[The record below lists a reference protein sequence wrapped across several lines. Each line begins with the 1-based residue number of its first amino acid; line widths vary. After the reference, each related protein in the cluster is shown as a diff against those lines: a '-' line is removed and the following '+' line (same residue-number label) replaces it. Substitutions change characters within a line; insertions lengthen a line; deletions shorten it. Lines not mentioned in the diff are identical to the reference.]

1 MGNVNFLLNFLVY
14 LEFYQVDPKNISK
27 IAKLARIKVSNNE
40 AQNLATDLTKIFDW
54 IEQLNEVNT
63 ENVIPMTSVTE
74 MAMLSR
80 KDEITDI
87 NNIDL
92 IFSNTL
98 DMPEDGRKFFTVPKV
113 IE

>member
-1 MGNVNFLLNFLVY
+1 M
-14 LEFYQVDPKNISK
+14 EFYEVDPKSISN
-27 IAKLARIKVSNNE
+27 IAKLARIKVSDNE
-40 AQNLATDLTKIFDW
+40 TQNLATDLTKIFDW

-80 KDEITDI
+80 KDEITDN

-92 IFSNTL
+92 IFNNTP

-113 IE
+113 ID